1 MTFINQMDTKT
12 LFAIFAIVITITA
25 ILVYTF
31 YKMIK
36 QEQKDREKEA
46 INSISEFYAVKADLQ
61 QHLKDDGFIEPKPGS
76 EEHFLRWKAERE
88 KQTRE
93 P

>member
-1 MTFINQMDTKT
+1 MALINRMDTKT
-12 LFAIFAIVITITA
+12 LFTIFAIVITITA
-25 ILVYTF
+25 VLVYMF

-61 QHLKDDGFIEPKPGS
+61 QHLKDDGYIEPKPGS
-76 EEHFLRWKAERE
+76 EEHFQRWKEERE
-88 KQTRE
+88 KQTKE